1 MARIAV
7 ASRHLARGARFVVPL
22 ALTAGCLWLVR
33 QQVGDDMPAALPA
46 SLSGIGAVN
55 ILLALGCVA
64 IGFWAVG
71 RYDGLSHR
79 HFGTRVPPRV
89 ARLSGTMAIA
99 LAQTLGFGVITGA
112 LVRHRLLPGLGF
124 RRALQLSVFVS
135 LSFLAAWLWITAL
148 ACVVLPAPGWT
159 TLPAMVALAGLPL
172 CTGLMAFGPRPRK
185 ARWRAALP
193 TLTALGAIL
202 LWAALDLLA
211 AALVLYLL
219 IPAGTLGFG
228 SFVPVFLLAYGAGLL
243 SGAPGGVGPFEL
255 VLLSLLPQ
263 VPDAMLIGAIMGYR
277 GLYYALPAVLGA
289 LALLRPLTLNLPT
302 LPAPRPH
309 GAGRAELGLLR
320 QNGGRVARLGGRDMA
335 LWRIGQA
342 LVVLPGAAPLATV
355 ESLTALQ
362 RQARQDNRLACL
374 YKCTA
379 REAALARSAGW
390 QVLRIA
396 QEALMDPQTFDLH
409 QPACRG
415 LRRKLRQ
422 AAKAGVLV
430 QQAGVLPLGPMAAID
445 ACWQRRN
452 GPARGGTMGRFCPD
466 YIAGQQVF
474 LAWQDDRLLG
484 FASFHAGAHDRALDL
499 MRLSA
504 EAPAGTMQALVI
516 AALEA
521 ARAAGSSGFS
531 LAAVPDIPAL
541 AHPLL
546 APTRAPLLARAG
558 AAGLRQFKSGFA
570 PHWSPRYVAA
580 PSRAALALCLADL
593 TREIHHPPALAGGGP
608 LHEGDEEYELAPGR
622 AA

>member
-1 MARIAV
+1 MASIAV

-193 TLTALGAIL
+193 TLLALGAIL

-219 IPAGTLGFG
+219 IPPGTLGFG

-289 LALLRPLTLNLPT
+289 LALLRPLSLDLPPT
-302 LPAPRPH
+302 PVPRARH
-309 GAGRAELGLLR
+309 DGRAELGLMR
-320 QNGGRVARLGGRDMA
+320 QNGGRVARLGGSDMA
-335 LWRIGQA
+335 LRSGAGRAARCRATGDCCVPHRAAAPRAARQPA
-342 LVVLPGAAPLATV
+342 GLPVQMHRARGSACPVGGLAGAAHRAGG
-355 ESLTALQ
+355 
-362 RQARQDNRLACL
+362 
-374 YKCTA
+374 
-379 REAALARSAGW
+379 AAG
-390 QVLRIA
+390 
-396 QEALMDPQTFDLH
+396 
-409 QPACRG
+409 PAG
-415 LRRKLRQ
+415 LR
-422 AAKAGVLV
+422 
-430 QQAGVLPLGPMAAID
+430 
-445 ACWQRRN
+445 
-452 GPARGGTMGRFCPD
+452 
-466 YIAGQQVF
+466 
-474 LAWQDDRLLG
+474 
-484 FASFHAGAHDRALDL
+484 S
-499 MRLSA
+499 
-504 EAPAGTMQALVI
+504 
-516 AALEA
+516 
-521 ARAAGSSGFS
+521 
-531 LAAVPDIPAL
+531 
-541 AHPLL
+541 
-546 APTRAPLLARAG
+546 APTRLPGPAPQAASGGKGRGPCAAGRGAAAG
-558 AAGLRQFKSGFA
+558 A
-570 PHWSPRYVAA
+570 
-580 PSRAALALCLADL
+580 D
-593 TREIHHPPALAGGGP
+593 GG
-608 LHEGDEEYELAPGR
+608 D
-622 AA
+622 